1 MNRLGILVIAA
12 AAAVCVSC
20 VRSESSGLNDANKRY
35 FDAWMKINHPDAKR
49 DGLGIYILEETA
61 GTGISAGKA
70 EDYPYAYISYTTTDL
85 EGNISETTDADVA
98 KQIGTYNANSTY
110 YEMTQKYPPRKPCIK
125 DEVVLELN
133 NVTGSDAIMTLT
145 LHDVIKDLTAWQ
157 LDSIS
162 RYLSHHYP
170 TPVDSLKYGFYY
182 IQTQP
187 PTEDVGFG
195 SGDKV
200 YVNYTGRLLNGRVF
214 DSSIADTAKVAGIYT
229 SGKEYEPL
237 EVNMDDD
244 YKEIND
250 VVRGF
255 ALCLSVMKKGEKG
268 TCIFY
273 SDLGYEGTAK
283 GLIPAFSP
291 LRFDVEMLGKEK

>member
-1 MNRLGILVIAA
+1 MGILVIAA

-98 KQIGTYNANSTY
+98 KQIGVIPGWLNSAAYRASTEEGY
-110 YEMTQKYPPRKPCIK
+110 
-125 DEVVLELN
+125 LN

-200 YVNYTGRLLNGRVF
+200 YVNYSNR
-214 DSSIADTAKVAGIYT
+214 
-229 SGKEYEPL
+229 
-237 EVNMDDD
+237 D
-244 YKEIND
+244 YKD
-250 VVRGF
+250 G
-255 ALCLSVMKKGEKG
+255 G
-268 TCIFY
+268 TV
-273 SDLGYEGTAK
+273 
-283 GLIPAFSP
+283 IPA
-291 LRFDVEMLGKEK
+291 RDYKVERGNGQ